1 MLSFKDFLILE
12 KSSLNE
18 LAKNKKYGLL
28 RQRLNDLL
36 ENSPNSEIRSKAKK
50 ALELLDKISAS
61 VVAEDEDD
69 DVSDEDINSL
79 LDDLTKSLD
88 SLLLSGGEGPQ
99 DKIND
104 ANAQSSMKNIFNE
117 LYKTLQPQAK
127 ISEASNFLQRAAALS
142 ANKKTLAYSELSTAW
157 SNIAAGLKIVD
168 SFPYNNENF
177 RNSVKFLFGCLILKY
192 TLKSNIFGGEGIKKL
207 DDVTQDESVS
217 REIKKFSADL
227 TIDKSIIDN
236 FPGYDSAS
244 LFISGLNEFFEKL
257 DEKAK
262 SFKAEQK
269 AKAKETSNNSTDN
282 LNPEKTKEE
291 TSEEK
296 SSSEEKSAEK
306 EIKDIE
312 NTKSS
317 EVIDAAKNGERFS
330 LSDSPEVFNRKV
342 ANIFGSD
349 DTNGS
354 LLDKYIRMVNEIQ
367 PKKAEEPVKEDIYD
381 IVNEARLGTYLK
393 NKLGNIGR
401 VDKEKSA
408 DSIQKS
414 LETTIQDMENYK
426 SDFLIKATSL
436 AETALSKTNSIRARE
451 KAVRDLNILK
461 SRYVEKLREC
471 LVHAQRRNRLSE
483 VGLMK
488 KDAKEDINNLKNKA
502 KAAYQNSSF
511 GQTKA
516 YQNELDDK
524 TISSFDKIWNN
535 LDSADKKNLAYA
547 VTSGNLQT
555 LYFKNSILNS
565 LDGNGR
571 ISTENLADKLKE
583 VSAKNDFV
591 INDNV
596 NNFIKKLR
604 SSDWATKNKSEID
617 KLSQEYAN
625 YVKAYNIIK
634 PRLLD
639 IVNGKY
645 DNQQNN
651 NTSDDQA
658 TKDEIQAAA
667 NSPQPQA
674 QNNQQ
679 AGTAS
684 VVTEAIQSSTAKQ
697 ALLTLL
703 NSPKDSNALNTLKQI
718 IGFNGDDNLV
728 INSIL
733 QFRRENPKII
743 QKLSQAKATVTTGDA
758 DGLPSR
764 LYRNAMRRK
773 IESYI

>member
-1 MLSFKDFLILE
+1 MILE

-28 RQRLNDLL
+28 RQRLNDLV
-36 ENSPNSEIRSKAKK
+36 ENSPNSEIRTKAKK

-61 VVAEDEDD
+61 VVAEDDEG
-69 DVSDEDINSL
+69 EDINSL
-79 LDDLTKSLD
+79 LDNLTKSLD

-127 ISEASNFLQRAAALS
+127 ISEASNFLQKAAALS
-142 ANKKTLAYSELSTAW
+142 DNKKTLAYNELSTAW

-192 TLKSNIFGGEGIKKL
+192 TLKSNIFGGEGVKKL

-269 AKAKETSNNSTDN
+269 AKAKESSNNSADN
-282 LNPEKTKEE
+282 LNPEKAKEE
-291 TSEEK
+291 AEK
-296 SSSEEKSAEK
+296 SSDDEKAAEK
-306 EIKDIE
+306 EIKDVE
-312 NTKSS
+312 DTKSS

-330 LSDSPEVFNRKV
+330 LSDSPEAFNRKI

-367 PKKAEEPVKEDIYD
+367 PKKTEEPVKEDIYD

-426 SDFLIKATSL
+426 SDFLIKATKL
-436 AETALSKTNSIRARE
+436 AETALSKTNSIRERE

-483 VGLMK
+483 LGLMK

-502 KAAYQNSSF
+502 KTAYQNSSF

-516 YQNELDDK
+516 YQSELDDK
-524 TISSFDKIWNN
+524 TISNFDKIWDS

-571 ISTENLADKLKE
+571 ASTENLADKLKE

-596 NNFIKKLR
+596 NNFIKELR

-617 KLSQEYAN
+617 KLSQEYVN

-639 IVNGKY
+639 IINGKY

-651 NTSDDQA
+651 NNTSDDQT

-667 NSPQPQA
+667 NSPQPQP

-679 AGTAS
+679 AGSAS
-684 VVTEAIQSSTAKQ
+684 VVTEAMQSSTAKQ
-697 ALLTLL
+697 TLLTLL

-773 IESYI
+773 IENYI